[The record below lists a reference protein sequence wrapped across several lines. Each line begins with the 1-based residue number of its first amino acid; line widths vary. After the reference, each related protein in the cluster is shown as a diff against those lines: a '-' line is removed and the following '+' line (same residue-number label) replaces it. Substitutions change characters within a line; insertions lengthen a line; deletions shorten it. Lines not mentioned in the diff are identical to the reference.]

1 MRIACVGYREWAINI
16 YDRLAR
22 SVDHTC
28 LICRTK
34 EQYSEEAL
42 RDFRP
47 DLVLF
52 YGWSW
57 FVPEALLQNFKCLML
72 HPSPLPLYRGGSPI
86 QNQIIAGETESKV
99 SIFVMNGDMD
109 AGDIVAQEGLNLA
122 GSLADIFSRIEDA
135 GVRLTLDILRNGLKP
150 VPQDHSKATN
160 CKRRK
165 PQDSEITLDEL
176 KGCDAEYLYNKIRM
190 LAEPYPNAYIRTV
203 DGKRLLIKVAAI
215 QGEHILADV
224 ITNKKS
230 NEK

>member
-1 MRIACVGYREWAINI
+1 
-16 YDRLAR
+16 
-22 SVDHTC
+22 
-28 LICRTK
+28 
-34 EQYSEEAL
+34 
-42 RDFRP
+42 
-47 DLVLF
+47 
-52 YGWSW
+52 
-57 FVPEALLQNFKCLML
+57 
-72 HPSPLPLYRGGSPI
+72 
-86 QNQIIAGETESKV
+86 
-99 SIFVMNGDMD
+99 MNGDMD
-109 AGDIVAQEGLNLA
+109 AGDIVAQEDLNLA